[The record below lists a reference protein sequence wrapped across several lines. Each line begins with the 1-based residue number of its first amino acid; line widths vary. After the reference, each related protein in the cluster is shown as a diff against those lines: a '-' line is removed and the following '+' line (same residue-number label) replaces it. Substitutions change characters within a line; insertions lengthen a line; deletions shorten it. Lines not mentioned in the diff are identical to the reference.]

1 MTVADDAALSY
12 DELLAKA
19 AYYERF
25 ADSAAGYFIHT
36 DSELSLNRRALG
48 EKTLAFRVLSN
59 LRDTIAIDDFLDI
72 DEVFDRTLARIHEV
86 VHVDKSVVF
95 REKTPGAG
103 IFGVSNHL
111 GFSDQMAARTK
122 ALYFEFSDEQLGGNE
137 SILVNRS
144 TRPSEFAILL
154 QETLGIRFF
163 VCVPLVVDGRVF
175 GYLLSSNDK
184 EAFPFYPPFNQAHV
198 ETFSAI
204 AGFLSASYTN
214 VRLYN
219 DLRHTKAKL
228 EEYNST
234 LEDKVKE
241 RTEDL
246 AANAE
251 QLREEIQKSE
261 ELLLNIL
268 PRQTAIELRRTGQA
282 MARSFDS
289 VSVVFS
295 DIVGFSKMS
304 ARLDAQELVAE
315 LDQIFRAFDHIV
327 DRNGLEKLKTI
338 GDAYMCAGGIPEV
351 NDTHA
356 LDAVRAALECQ
367 EYVSDRKR
375 EKERLGR
382 PYFEMRFGIHTGP
395 VVAGVVGSRKFA
407 YDIWGDTV
415 NVAAFMESGGQVG
428 RVNVSDAT
436 YEHIKDHYRCTAR
449 GKRAIKH
456 GVEVEMFFVD
466 ELIAGT

>member
-1 MTVADDAALSY
+1 MTVADDETLSY
-12 DELLAKA
+12 EELRAKA
-19 AYYERF
+19 EYYERF
-25 ADSAAGYFIHT
+25 ADAAAGYFIHS
-36 DSELSLNRRALG
+36 DSQLSLNRRALG

-72 DEVFDRTLARIHEV
+72 DEVFDRTLARIHQV

-95 REKTPGAG
+95 LEKSSGGG
-103 IFGVSNHL
+103 IFGVTNHL
-111 GFSDQMAARTK
+111 GFSDQMAARSK
-122 ALYFEFSDEQLGGNE
+122 ALFFEFSEEQLEGSD

-144 TRPSEFAILL
+144 TRPTEFASLL
-154 QETLGIRFF
+154 QETLAIRFF
-163 VCVPLVVDGRVF
+163 VCVPLIADGRVF

-184 EAFPFYPPFNQAHV
+184 EAYPFFPPFNQAHV

-214 VRLYN
+214 VTLYN
-219 DLRHTKAKL
+219 DLRATKAQL
-228 EEYNST
+228 EEYSIT
-234 LEDKVKE
+234 LEDRVRE

-251 QLREEIQKSE
+251 QLRDEIQKSE

-282 MARSFDS
+282 MARSFDH
-289 VSVVFS
+289 VSVMFS
-295 DIVGFSKMS
+295 DIVGFSKMAS
-304 ARLDAQELVAE
+304 RLDAQELVAE
-315 LDQIFRAFDHIV
+315 LDQIFRAFDHIM
-327 DRNGLEKLKTI
+327 DLHGLEKLKTI

-356 LDAVRAALECQ
+356 IDAVRAALECQ
-367 EYVSDRKR
+367 EYIGDRRR

-382 PYFEMRFGIHTGP
+382 PFFEMRFGIHTGP

-415 NVAAFMESGGQVG
+415 NVAAFMESGGEVG
-428 RVNVSDAT
+428 RVNVSGTT
-436 YEHIKDHYRCTAR
+436 YERIKDQYRCTAR

-456 GVEVEMFFVD
+456 GTEVEMYFVD
-466 ELIAGT
+466 DLIDS